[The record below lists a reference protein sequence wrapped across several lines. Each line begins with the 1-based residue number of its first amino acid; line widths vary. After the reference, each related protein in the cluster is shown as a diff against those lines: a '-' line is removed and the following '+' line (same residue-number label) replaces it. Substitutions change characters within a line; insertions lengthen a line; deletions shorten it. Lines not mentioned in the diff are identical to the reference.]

1 MVGTN
6 STKSN
11 LIVSVEDVVWKRKG
25 EPILNGIN
33 WAVHAGEH
41 WAILGLNGCGK
52 TSLLNMISGY
62 EWPSSG
68 KVYVL
73 GQQLGKID
81 LHELRKK
88 IGLVSLS
95 MLERYQSR
103 GHLSVLEV
111 ALSGKFASIGLYEQ
125 VTDSDREQA
134 AALLE
139 KFRVLHLAEKPFFTL
154 SQGEKQKVLI
164 ARAWMA
170 NPTLI
175 ILDEPCNGLDILARE
190 DLLHTIEELAANS
203 EGPTLLYVTHRTE
216 EIMPSFS
223 HALLLKEGQ
232 VVAQGK
238 KDEVLTEKYLEETF
252 QLPLNLRWEHGRLYL
267 SGRYS

>member
-6 STKSN
+6 GTQNS

-25 EPILNGIN
+25 EPILNGIT
-33 WAVHAGEH
+33 WAVRQGEH

-52 TSLLNMISGY
+52 TSLLNMICGY

-68 KVYVL
+68 KIYVL

-95 MLERYQSR
+95 MLDRYQSR

-111 ALSGKFASIGLYEQ
+111 ALSGKFASIGLYEK
-125 VTDSDREQA
+125 VSEEDRERA
-134 AALLE
+134 ISLLE
-139 KFRVLHLAEKPFFTL
+139 RFRVLHLADKPFFTL

-170 NPTLI
+170 NPALI

-190 DLLHTIEELAANS
+190 DLLHTIEELAAS
-203 EGPTLLYVTHRTE
+203 SHGPTLLYVTHRTE

-223 HALLLKEGQ
+223 HALLLKEGK

-238 KDEVLTEKYLEETF
+238 KEDVLTASYLEETF

-267 SGRYS
+267 SGRYA